1 MTKKHSWILSA
12 MLVSSF
18 WSGAVMAAPAAN
30 PAGAGPGVAIGTGS
44 SAARD
49 TSVAVGKNATT
60 MDSNGA
66 ANGGGDVAIGSNAK
80 VNNYVNQGGSIAM
93 GENSFAENMAGR
105 QESLFNFNQTT
116 FTGSGFL
123 GLQSPFIPADPSKVT
138 GSIALGQNS
147 YARSGGTVIGVHNYK
162 GALGDMT
169 IDTSTEAN
177 RRSYGINV
185 NATTIGTNSFNN
197 AAFGV
202 VNGAYSIISG
212 AYNGS
217 SYSSKAG
224 QNFGAT
230 ITGSLNSIESKTAD
244 SDYSGVANSIVG
256 TANRTFNSNGSLIFG
271 AGNEITNSVTTIAA
285 PSGGGNS
292 AKELAETLRGII
304 RDADGGGATLAV
316 GGGNKADYTR
326 ASQLIG
332 VNNTLTGTAGS
343 VSDYNMINGYKNTAS
358 QVSHVS
364 VTGSENTVSNTK
376 DAVVMGNKRDLSG
389 ASGSIVLGSADSTM
403 TTGVTDAVSIGHNA
417 NVTEAGGVA
426 LGAQSKASTAAG
438 AAGYD
443 PSSRALSQDTSS
455 TWKATAAA
463 VSVGDGTTVTRQ
475 ITSVAAGTNDTD
487 AVNVAQLKQAVLSAG
502 TGTDTRNTVV
512 AGDHVAVDE
521 APNADGSS
529 TYTVSVKADGKV
541 ESGNTGIVTGST
553 VYNEVRPAADGTYVK
568 TDSTTGQNLTALD
581 NQVRSNA
588 DAINTNAGNI
598 AVNQQDISNLK
609 DLSNITAA
617 GTTVIKNAAKEAI
630 DVQGTDLATVTST
643 VDDQSG
649 KKTYTVSVKADGKVE
664 SGNTGIVT
672 GSTVYNEV
680 RPAADGTYVK
690 TGSTTGQNLTA
701 LDNQVRSNADSISHM
716 SGSIDRL
723 GTRVNRVGAGAAALA
738 ALHPLDFDPDSK
750 WDFAAGYGNYKDA
763 HAVAAG
769 VYYRPNEDTMFSVGG
784 SFGGGENMV
793 NAGLSLKLGQGNHV
807 STSRVA
813 MAKEIKDLRS
823 DVENLRSAIASMA
836 AGNALDP
843 GKTKLFP
850 DIPENHW
857 AYDEIAQL
865 YGNGIVKGYPDGRFD
880 GDRMMTRYEFAS
892 LVYEQ
897 MQKGA
902 ALSNRVVTEF
912 MPELERIRVDTVA
925 KTRDGRPAI
934 QRVRVIKDRG

>member
-18 WSGAVMAAPAAN
+18 WSGTVMAAPAAN
-30 PAGAGPGVAIGTGS
+30 PAGDGPGVAIGTGS

-49 TSVAVGKNATT
+49 TSVAVGKNAKT
-60 MDSNGA
+60 MDSNGE
-66 ANGGGDVAIGSNAK
+66 ANGGGDVAIGSNAR
-80 VNNYVNQGGSIAM
+80 VNNYVNQGGSVAM

-105 QESLFNFNQTT
+105 QEKLFNFNQTT

-123 GLQSPFIPADPSKVT
+123 GLRSPFIPADPSKVT

-212 AYNGS
+212 AYDGS

-230 ITGSLNSIESKTAD
+230 ITGALNSIESKTAE

-364 VTGSENTVSNTK
+364 VTGSENTVTNTK

-438 AAGYD
+438 VAGYD

-455 TWKATAAA
+455 TWNATAAA
-463 VSVGDGTTVTRQ
+463 VSVGDGMTITRQ

-512 AGDHVAVDE
+512 AGDHVTVDE

-553 VYNEVRPAADGTYVK
+553 VYGEVRPAADGTYVK
-568 TDSTTGQNLTALD
+568 ADSTTGQNLTALD
-581 NQVRSNA
+581 NQV
-588 DAINTNAGNI
+588 
-598 AVNQQDISNLK
+598 K
-609 DLSNITAA
+609 
-617 GTTVIKNAAKEAI
+617 
-630 DVQGTDLATVTST
+630 
-643 VDDQSG
+643 
-649 KKTYTVSVKADGKVE
+649 
-664 SGNTGIVT
+664 
-672 GSTVYNEV
+672 
-680 RPAADGTYVK
+680 
-690 TGSTTGQNLTA
+690 
-701 LDNQVRSNADSISHM
+701 SNADSISHM

-925 KTRDGRPAI
+925 KTRDGRPVI

>member
-18 WSGAVMAAPAAN
+18 WSGTVMAAPAAN
-30 PAGAGPGVAIGTGS
+30 PAGDGPGVAIGTGS

-49 TSVAVGKNATT
+49 TSVAVGKNAKT
-60 MDSNGA
+60 MDSNGE
-66 ANGGGDVAIGSNAK
+66 ANGGGDVAIGSNAR
-80 VNNYVNQGGSIAM
+80 VNNYVNQGGSVAM

-105 QESLFNFNQTT
+105 QEKLFNFNQTT

-123 GLQSPFIPADPSKVT
+123 GLRSPFIPADPSKVT

-212 AYNGS
+212 AYDGS

-230 ITGSLNSIESKTAD
+230 ITGALNSIESKTAE

-364 VTGSENTVSNTK
+364 VTGSENTVTNTK

-438 AAGYD
+438 VAGYD

-455 TWKATAAA
+455 TWNATAAA
-463 VSVGDGTTVTRQ
+463 
-475 ITSVAAGTNDTD
+475 
-487 AVNVAQLKQAVLSAG
+487 
-502 TGTDTRNTVV
+502 
-512 AGDHVAVDE
+512 
-521 APNADGSS
+521 
-529 TYTVSVKADGKV
+529 
-541 ESGNTGIVTGST
+541 
-553 VYNEVRPAADGTYVK
+553 GTYVK
-568 TDSTTGQNLTALD
+568 ADSTTGQNLTALD
-581 NQVRSNA
+581 NQV
-588 DAINTNAGNI
+588 
-598 AVNQQDISNLK
+598 K
-609 DLSNITAA
+609 
-617 GTTVIKNAAKEAI
+617 
-630 DVQGTDLATVTST
+630 
-643 VDDQSG
+643 
-649 KKTYTVSVKADGKVE
+649 
-664 SGNTGIVT
+664 
-672 GSTVYNEV
+672 
-680 RPAADGTYVK
+680 
-690 TGSTTGQNLTA
+690 
-701 LDNQVRSNADSISHM
+701 SNADSISHM

-784 SFGGGENMV
+784 SFGVGENMV

>member
-1 MTKKHSWILSA
+1 MIKKHSWILSA

-18 WSGAVMAAPAAN
+18 WSGTVMAAPAAN
-30 PAGAGPGVAIGTGS
+30 PAGNGPGVAIGTGS

-105 QESLFNFNQTT
+105 QEKLFNFNQTT

-212 AYNGS
+212 AYDGS

-230 ITGSLNSIESKTAD
+230 ITGSLNSIESKTAE

-364 VTGSENTVSNTK
+364 VTGSENTVTNTK

-417 NVTEAGGVA
+417 NVTEASGVA

-463 VSVGDGTTVTRQ
+463 VSIGDGTTVTRQ

-512 AGDHVAVDE
+512 AGDHVTVDE
-521 APNADGSS
+521 APN
-529 TYTVSVKADGKV
+529 ADGKV
-541 ESGNTGIVTGST
+541 ESGNTDIVTGST
-553 VYNEVRPAADGTYVK
+553 VYSEVRPVADGTYVK
-568 TDSTTGQNLTALD
+568 ADSTTGQNLTALD
-581 NQVRSNA
+581 NQV
-588 DAINTNAGNI
+588 
-598 AVNQQDISNLK
+598 K
-609 DLSNITAA
+609 
-617 GTTVIKNAAKEAI
+617 
-630 DVQGTDLATVTST
+630 
-643 VDDQSG
+643 
-649 KKTYTVSVKADGKVE
+649 
-664 SGNTGIVT
+664 
-672 GSTVYNEV
+672 
-680 RPAADGTYVK
+680 
-690 TGSTTGQNLTA
+690 
-701 LDNQVRSNADSISHM
+701 SNADSISHM

>member
-1 MTKKHSWILSA
+1 MTKKHLWVIGA
-12 MLVSSF
+12 MLISSF
-18 WSGAVMAAPAAN
+18 WGGTVAAAPAAN
-30 PAGAGPGVAIGTGS
+30 PSGEGPGVAIGTGS

-49 TSVAVGKNATT
+49 TSVAVGKNAKT
-60 MDSNGA
+60 MDSNGV

-80 VNNYVNQGGSIAM
+80 VNNYVNQSGSIAM
-93 GENSFAENMAGR
+93 GENSFTENMAGR
-105 QESLFNFNQTT
+105 QEKLFNFNQTA

-123 GLQSPFIPADPSKVT
+123 GMQAPFIPADPSKVT

-162 GALGDMT
+162 GAMGDMT

-202 VNGAYSIISG
+202 VSGAYSIISG
-212 AYNGS
+212 AYDGS

-271 AGNEITNSVTTIAA
+271 AGNEITNSVTAISA
-285 PSGGGNS
+285 PTSGGSS
-292 AKELAETLRGII
+292 AKALAETLRGTI
-304 RDADGGGATLAV
+304 RDADGGGATLAI

-358 QVSHVS
+358 QVRHVS
-364 VTGSENTVSNTK
+364 VTGSENTVNNTT

-389 ASGSIVLGSADSTM
+389 ASGSIVLGSADSAM

-443 PSSRALSQDTSS
+443 PSSKGLSQNTSS

-512 AGDHVAVDE
+512 AGDHMTVDE
-521 APNADGSS
+521 APNSDGSS
-529 TYTVSVKADGKV
+529 TYTVSMKADGKV
-541 ESGNTGIVTGST
+541 GSGNTGIVTGST
-553 VYNEVRPAADGTYVK
+553 VYSEVRPAADGTYVK
-568 TDSTTGQNLTALD
+568 ADSTTGQNLTALD
-581 NQVRSNA
+581 NQVR
-588 DAINTNAGNI
+588 TN
-598 AVNQQDISNLK
+598 S
-609 DLSNITAA
+609 
-617 GTTVIKNAAKEAI
+617 
-630 DVQGTDLATVTST
+630 
-643 VDDQSG
+643 
-649 KKTYTVSVKADGKVE
+649 
-664 SGNTGIVT
+664 
-672 GSTVYNEV
+672 
-680 RPAADGTYVK
+680 
-690 TGSTTGQNLTA
+690 
-701 LDNQVRSNADSISHM
+701 DSISRM
-716 SGSIDRL
+716 NGSIDKL
-723 GTRVNRVGAGAAALA
+723 ETRVNRVGAGAAALA

-763 HAVAAG
+763 SAVATG

-793 NAGLSLKLGQGNHV
+793 NAGISLKLGQGNHV

-823 DVENLRSAIASMA
+823 DVENLRSAVASMA

-897 MQKGA
+897 MQKGTV
-902 ALSNRVVTEF
+902 LSNRVVTEF
-912 MPELERIRVDTVA
+912 MPELERIRVDTLA

>member
-18 WSGAVMAAPAAN
+18 WSGTVMAAPAAN
-30 PAGAGPGVAIGTGS
+30 PAGDGPGVAIGTGS

-49 TSVAVGKNATT
+49 TSVAVGKNAKT
-60 MDSNGA
+60 MDSNGE
-66 ANGGGDVAIGSNAK
+66 ANGGGDVA
-80 VNNYVNQGGSIAM
+80 
-93 GENSFAENMAGR
+93 
-105 QESLFNFNQTT
+105 
-116 FTGSGFL
+116 
-123 GLQSPFIPADPSKVT
+123 
-138 GSIALGQNS
+138 
-147 YARSGGTVIGVHNYK
+147 
-162 GALGDMT
+162 
-169 IDTSTEAN
+169 
-177 RRSYGINV
+177 
-185 NATTIGTNSFNN
+185 IGTNSFNN

-212 AYNGS
+212 AYDGS

-230 ITGSLNSIESKTAD
+230 ITGALNSIESKTAE

-364 VTGSENTVSNTK
+364 VTGSENTVTNTK

-438 AAGYD
+438 VAGYD

-455 TWKATAAA
+455 TWNATAAA
-463 VSVGDGTTVTRQ
+463 VSVGDGTTITRQ

-512 AGDHVAVDE
+512 AGDHVTVDE

-553 VYNEVRPAADGTYVK
+553 VYGEVRPAADGTYVK
-568 TDSTTGQNLTALD
+568 ADSTTGQNLTALD
-581 NQVRSNA
+581 NQV
-588 DAINTNAGNI
+588 
-598 AVNQQDISNLK
+598 K
-609 DLSNITAA
+609 
-617 GTTVIKNAAKEAI
+617 
-630 DVQGTDLATVTST
+630 
-643 VDDQSG
+643 
-649 KKTYTVSVKADGKVE
+649 
-664 SGNTGIVT
+664 
-672 GSTVYNEV
+672 
-680 RPAADGTYVK
+680 
-690 TGSTTGQNLTA
+690 
-701 LDNQVRSNADSISHM
+701 SNADSISHM

-784 SFGGGENMV
+784 SFGVGENMV

>member
-1 MTKKHSWILSA
+1 MTKKHSWVIGA
-12 MLVSSF
+12 MLISSF
-18 WSGAVMAAPAAN
+18 WGGTVAAAPAAN
-30 PAGAGPGVAIGTGS
+30 PSGEGPGVAIGTGS

-49 TSVAVGKNATT
+49 TSVAVGKNAKT
-60 MDSNGA
+60 MDSNGV
-66 ANGGGDVAIGSNAK
+66 ANGGGDVAVGSNAHI
-80 VNNYVNQGGSIAM
+80 NNYVNQGGSIAM

-105 QESLFNFNQTT
+105 QEKLFNFNQTT

-123 GLQSPFIPADPSKVT
+123 GMQAPFIPADPSKMT
-138 GSIALGQNS
+138 GSVALGQNS

-162 GALGDMT
+162 GAMGDMT
-169 IDTSTEAN
+169 IDTSTETN
-177 RRSYGINV
+177 RRGYGINV
-185 NATTIGTNSFNN
+185 NTTTIGTNSFNN

-212 AYNGS
+212 AYDGS

-271 AGNEITNSVTTIAA
+271 AGNEITNSVMTISA
-285 PSGGGNS
+285 PTSGGSS
-292 AKELAETLRGII
+292 AKALAETLRGTI
-304 RDADGGGATLAV
+304 RNADGGGATLAI

-358 QVSHVS
+358 QVRHVS
-364 VTGSENTVSNTK
+364 VIGSENTVNNTT
-376 DAVVMGNKRDLSG
+376 DAVVMGNKRELSG
-389 ASGSIVLGSADSTM
+389 ASGSIVLGSADSAM

-417 NVTEAGGVA
+417 DVTEAGGVA
-426 LGAQSKASTAAG
+426 LGSQSKASTAAG

-443 PSSRALSQDTSS
+443 PSTRALSQDTSS

-475 ITSVAAGTNDTD
+475 LTSVAAGTNDTD

-512 AGDHVAVDE
+512 AGDHVTVDE
-521 APNADGSS
+521 APNSDGSS
-529 TYTVSVKADGKV
+529 AYTVSVKADGKV
-541 ESGNTGIVTGST
+541 ESGNTGVVTGST
-553 VYNEVRPAADGTYVK
+553 VYSEVRPAADGTYVK
-568 TDSTTGQNLTALD
+568 ADSTTGQNLTALD
-581 NQVRSNA
+581 NQVR
-588 DAINTNAGNI
+588 TN
-598 AVNQQDISNLK
+598 S
-609 DLSNITAA
+609 
-617 GTTVIKNAAKEAI
+617 
-630 DVQGTDLATVTST
+630 
-643 VDDQSG
+643 
-649 KKTYTVSVKADGKVE
+649 
-664 SGNTGIVT
+664 
-672 GSTVYNEV
+672 
-680 RPAADGTYVK
+680 
-690 TGSTTGQNLTA
+690 
-701 LDNQVRSNADSISHM
+701 DSISRM
-716 SGSIDRL
+716 NGSIDKL

-763 HAVAAG
+763 SAVAAG

-813 MAKEIKDLRS
+813 MAKEIKDLRA
-823 DVENLRSAIASMA
+823 DVENLRSAFASMA
-836 AGNALDP
+836 AGGSLDAE
-843 GKTKLFP
+843 KTKLFP
-850 DIPENHW
+850 DIPKNHW

-897 MQKGA
+897 MQKGTR
-902 ALSNRVVTEF
+902 LSDRVVTEF
-912 MPELERIRVDTVA
+912 MPELERIRIDTIA
-925 KTRDGRPAI
+925 KTKDGRPVI
-934 QRVRVIKDRG
+934 QRVRVIRDRG